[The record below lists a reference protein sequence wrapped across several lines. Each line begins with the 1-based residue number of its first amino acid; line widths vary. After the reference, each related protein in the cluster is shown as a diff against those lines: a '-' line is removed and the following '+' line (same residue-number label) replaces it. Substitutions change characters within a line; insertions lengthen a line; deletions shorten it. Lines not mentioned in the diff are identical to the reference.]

1 MAVDEK
7 VVGFAAV
14 GGGVD
19 LTFKSRHGNSAATP
33 QRSAKMKMIQGDAA
47 GLFLRENNRGR
58 RLGNSCH
65 WNSLPSIGCCKH
77 VIPAVGDL
85 DCFGIALQ
93 GGASSNEVCPEKG
106 PEGICPR
113 DLLSVIYAGHPA
125 SALTREHLD
134 SRSDLTKIV
143 QAAGGSRFF
152 GDSTGGGKAKCG
164 EDRDDGHNG
173 QQFDQREGWLFCRR
187 SFHKKAESPAFPFKK
202 AGFPWGVS
210 LSASGAWLGWPLRRP
225 RGSRWRVPEPE
236 RR

>member
-19 LTFKSRHGNSAATP
+19 LTFKSRHGNSAAAP

-65 WNSLPSIGCCKH
+65 WNSLPSIGCYKH

-152 GDSTGGGKAKCG
+152 GDPKGGGKTKCG

-173 QQFDQREGWLFCRR
+173 Q
-187 SFHKKAESPAFPFKK
+187 
-202 AGFPWGVS
+202 
-210 LSASGAWLGWPLRRP
+210 
-225 RGSRWRVPEPE
+225 
-236 RR
+236 